1 MFEKYT
7 EKARRSIFF
16 ARFEAS
22 QLGSPYIETEHLLL
36 GLLRE
41 DKTLTNRFLGSLAA
55 IESIRRKIEEH
66 ASADRKEAVS
76 TSAGLPLSNEC
87 RHVLSHAAEEAERL
101 SHKHVGCEH
110 LLLGLL
116 REDKSFAAS
125 LLHERGARLSAVRE
139 VLTSQNTGA
148 TASESYGPAPVNEPS
163 RIQELGIDLVRQAV
177 DSRLAPMVGR
187 EKETDQVVR
196 ILGRFKKNNP
206 VLLGE
211 PGVGKKTIV
220 EGLASRIANGDLPPS
235 LGYESVIALD
245 LPMLVLSVHDRNH
258 YDQLMRELLHKNP
271 QILFLIDG
279 IHRLAGSGVAGA
291 SLETA
296 HILKP
301 ALLRGTI
308 QCIGIASASQY
319 QRLLEAEPWVEK
331 CFEPVEVGE
340 FSEPQALQVLMA
352 AKARYERFHGVTY
365 TDEALQSAVLLSKCY
380 ILNRFLPDKAL
391 DLIDEAGT
399 HVKLNQAPPPQEI
412 KDCQSRL
419 RVATNRME
427 NAITNHEFEKARF
440 YSDEARKEQ
449 AGLKSLR
456 EKYKTDDVP
465 CVTRETI
472 EDVVSS
478 WTGISVNDIRKAR
491 SSNGPKA

>member
-1 MFEKYT
+1 MFERYT
-7 EKARRSIFF
+7 EKARRTIFF
-16 ARFEAS
+16 GRFEAS
-22 QLGSPYIETEHLLL
+22 QFGSPTIETEHLLL

-41 DKTLTNRFLGSLAA
+41 DKVLTHRFLGSIAA
-55 IESIRRKIEEH
+55 VESIRKKIEEH
-66 ASADRKEAVS
+66 SSADRKEPVS
-76 TSAGLPLSNEC
+76 TSVDLPLSNEC
-87 RHVLSHAAEEAERL
+87 RRVLSHAAEEAERL
-101 SHKHVGCEH
+101 SHKHIGCEH
-110 LLLGLL
+110 LFLGLL
-116 REDKSFAAS
+116 REEKSFAAS
-125 LLHERGARLSAVRE
+125 LLYERGVRLSAVRE
-139 VLTSQNTGA
+139 VLASQNTGA
-148 TASESYGPAPVNEPS
+148 AASESYGQAPVKESS
-163 RIQELGIDLVRQAV
+163 RFQELGVDLVRQATEQ
-177 DSRLAPMVGR
+177 RLAPIFGR
-187 EKETDQVVR
+187 EKELDQVVR

-220 EGLASRIANGDLPPS
+220 EGLASRIANGNLPSS
-235 LGYESVIALD
+235 LGFESIIALD
-245 LPMLVLSVHDRNH
+245 LPMLVLSVHDRSH
-258 YDQLMRELLHKNP
+258 YDQLMRELLHKIP

-279 IHRLAGSGVAGA
+279 VHRLAGSGVAAA
-291 SLETA
+291 SLEIA

-308 QCIGIASASQY
+308 QCIGIASPSQY

-331 CFEPVEVGE
+331 CFEPVEVRE
-340 FSEPQALQVLMA
+340 FSEPETLQVLIT
-352 AKARYERFHGVTY
+352 AKTRYERFHGVTY

-412 KDCQSRL
+412 KDCQARL

-440 YSDEARKEQ
+440 YSDEVRKEQ
-449 AGLKSLR
+449 ENLRPLR
-456 EKYKTDDVP
+456 EKHKTDDVP
-465 CVTRETI
+465 AVTREII
-472 EDVVSS
+472 EDVVAN

-491 SSNGPKA
+491 STSA